1 MVVAVPALPAD
12 LRVRPRLRWGRKGEV
27 IEESRVRR
35 PARPAIGLRQSRHL
49 LSIGASLRLTDLM
62 PKRYREF
69 GGGKCRAFLR
79 RVSYV
84 GCSGS
89 RGSACVVTPRA
100 VSSRIR
106 GPLPRAASPRI
117 RSRHAARPRSRA
129 HGPRNTQRRGTGGA
143 ADPTLSTPRVVR
155 RGWPPAPA
163 RPAALGVVSRSV
175 RSDSGAQL
183 VPVSRR
189 GLDRALDDTRGPRA
203 SRASPVV
210 R

>member
-1 MVVAVPALPAD
+1 MSDQPD
-12 LRVRPRLRWGRKGEV
+12 LLSTVFEGARVQPDLKCQSPCGLCQRPCASGRASAGVGKGKSS
-27 IEESRVRR
+27 EESRVRR

-49 LSIGASLRLTDLM
+49 LLCGPSLWLSALIIRLC
-62 PKRYREF
+62 REF

-117 RSRHAARPRSRA
+117 LSRHAARPRSRA

-143 ADPTLSTPRVVR
+143 ADPTLLTPKLSGRGCPQRR
-155 RGWPPAPA
+155 RG
-163 RPAALGVVSRSV
+163 RPRLG
-175 RSDSGAQL
+175 
-183 VPVSRR
+183 
-189 GLDRALDDTRGPRA
+189 
-203 SRASPVV
+203 
-210 R
+210 

>member
-1 MVVAVPALPAD
+1 MAVAVRAPPAD
-12 LRVRPRLRWGRKGEV
+12 LRVRPRQRWGRKGEV

-49 LSIGASLRLTDLM
+49 LLCRASLRLSFLIFLFL
-62 PKRYREF
+62 REF

-143 ADPTLSTPRVVR
+143 ADPTVSTPRVGG
-155 RGWPPAPA
+155 RGWSPAPA
-163 RPAALGVVSRSV
+163 RPSALSVVSRSV
-175 RSDSGAQL
+175 GRGSGVQP
-183 VPVSRR
+183 VPVGRC
-189 GLDRALDDTRGPRA
+189 A
-203 SRASPVV
+203 SG
-210 R
+210 

>member
-1 MVVAVPALPAD
+1 MSDQPD
-12 LRVRPRLRWGRKGEV
+12 LLSTVFEGARVQPDLKCLSPCGLRQRPCASGRASAGVGKGKSS
-27 IEESRVRR
+27 EESRVRR

-49 LSIGASLRLTDLM
+49 LLCRPSLWLSPPVVRVS
-62 PKRYREF
+62 REF

-100 VSSRIR
+100 VWSRIR
-106 GPLPRAASPRI
+106 GTPPSGASPRI

-143 ADPTLSTPRVVR
+143 ADPTVSTPGVGGG
-155 RGWPPAPA
+155 GWSPAQA
-163 RPAALGVVSRSV
+163 RPAAFDMG
-175 RSDSGAQL
+175 GA
-183 VPVSRR
+183 RW
-189 GLDRALDDTRGPRA
+189 GEALA
-203 SRASPVV
+203 SSPF

>member
-1 MVVAVPALPAD
+1 MAAAVRALLAD
-12 LRVRPRLRWGRKGEV
+12 CRVRPRLRWGRKGEV
-27 IEESRVRR
+27 IEENRVRR

-49 LSIGASLRLTDLM
+49 LLCGASLRLSLLM
-62 PKRYREF
+62 FLFLREF

-129 HGPRNTQRRGTGGA
+129 PGPRNTQRRGTGGA
-143 ADPTLSTPRVVR
+143 ADPASSTPIVGG
-155 RGWPPAPA
+155 RGQSPSAGAAGRSWVGG
-163 RPAALGVVSRSV
+163 RPVG
-175 RSDSGAQL
+175 
-183 VPVSRR
+183 
-189 GLDRALDDTRGPRA
+189 
-203 SRASPVV
+203 
-210 R
+210 